1 MTLTP
6 FAFSKFKISKFF
18 RLQNQMHIYIIF
30 RETTQNKNKKEVT
43 RE

>member
-18 RLQNQMHIYIIF
+18 RFQNQMHIYNIP
-30 RETTQNKNKKEVT
+30 RNNTKQKQK
-43 RE
+43 RGDA